1 VEKCSNFMVFVWGID
16 LVKQL
21 MFFFFVEINRG
32 NELWGLQINHS
43 VILKMLMFIYLFMLE
58 NLQPMCKIS
67 FSWLDLLCIWLGNKC
82 IVFILAVIM

>member
-1 VEKCSNFMVFVWGID
+1 MVCGQFSCPHEP
-16 LVKQL
+16 
-21 MFFFFVEINRG
+21 MTFFWEINRG